1 MLSKRTLALAHR
13 PAEIQWAGNGAAQPF
28 DAREASVAS
37 FVIEAPMTCEVCERT
52 LYRSARLAG
61 NGRARPARANG
72 APYGLS

>member
-1 MLSKRTLALAHR
+1 MPSKRSLAPAHR
-13 PAEIQWAGNGAAQPF
+13 PAEIQSAGSGAAQPF
-28 DAREASVAS
+28 DAREASFAS

-61 NGRARPARANG
+61 NGRARPARAIG